1 MPSRVVLGLSVVSL
15 TLFLPI
21 LSLWA
26 ADAEGVLTDE
36 QTLRA
41 ASLGTD
47 GPALLEFFRKRANG
61 DASPEHI
68 EALVKQ
74 LGAPSPEARD
84 KALAE
89 LISIGTP
96 AVLPLRP
103 AGVDPDDAESAGV
116 GEPVS
121 GT

>member
-47 GPALLEFFRKRANG
+47 GPALLEFFRKRANA

-68 EALVKQ
+68 EVLVKQ

-84 KALAE
+84 KAVAE
-89 LISIGTP
+89 LICIGSPT
-96 AVLPLRP
+96 VLPLLHASHYP
-103 AGVDPDDAESAGV
+103 PH
-116 GEPVS
+116 PVIS
-121 GT
+121 PPTHPCIQ